1 MCICIKFILLYYV
14 ILYIKIFDI
23 KFSVEFIIFVKFLS
37 VLFDFI
43 IFGEILNLDRDK
55 FLLWF

>member
-37 VLFDFI
+37 VLFEFI
-43 IFGEILNLDRDK
+43 IFGEILNLDIDK